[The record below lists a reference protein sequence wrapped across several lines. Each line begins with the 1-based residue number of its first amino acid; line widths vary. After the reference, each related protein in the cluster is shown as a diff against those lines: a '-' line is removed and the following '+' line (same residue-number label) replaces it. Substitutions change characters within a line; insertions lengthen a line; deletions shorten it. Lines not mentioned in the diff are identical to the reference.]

1 MEQRMH
7 LFNRV
12 LEIFSAFFLLNVMWV
27 IVSLP
32 IVTLFPAT
40 CAMYHTVKGWKK
52 DGVDTNV
59 WKPYMTGFKKYFHK
73 SFFIGLLSFIAGGLL
88 YLDIMII
95 YMNEFPGKMFM
106 FALWAIAALL
116 YFFVLVHLFPVLINS
131 SEGLLKNLKTALY
144 LSIGYLDK
152 TILLLIGAGLFILAV
167 LFVPGLFLVIGSLV
181 AFIHT
186 AFQERFIK
194 VKIH

>member
-7 LFNRV
+7 PFYRV

-52 DGVDTNV
+52 DGVDPNV
-59 WKPYMTGFKKYFHK
+59 WKPFMTGFKKHFRK
-73 SFFIGLLSFIAGGLL
+73 SFFVGLLGFLAGGLL
-88 YLDIMII
+88 YLDITII
-95 YMNEFPGKMFM
+95 YMNEFPGKTFM

-116 YFFVLVHLFPVLINS
+116 YLFVLAHLFPVLVNS
-131 SEGLLKNLKTALY
+131 SEGLFKNLKTALY

-152 TILLLIGAGLFILAV
+152 TILVLIGAVLMILAV
-167 LFVPGLFLVIGSLV
+167 LYVPGLFLVIGSLV

-194 VKIH
+194 VKIQ